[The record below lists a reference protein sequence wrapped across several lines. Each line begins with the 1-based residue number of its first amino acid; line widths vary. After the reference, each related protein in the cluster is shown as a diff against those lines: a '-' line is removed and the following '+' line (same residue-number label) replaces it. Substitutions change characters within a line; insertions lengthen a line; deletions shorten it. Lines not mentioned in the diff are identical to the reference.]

1 MLRSLQAFSKQVL
14 YILSIHP
21 MDIKSLDLN
30 PLVVFDAL
38 LRQRGVTR
46 AAESLGLSQPASAEP
61 T

>member
-1 MLRSLQAFSKQVL
+1 MP
-14 YILSIHP
+14 IHP

-61 T
+61 K